1 MTFPPSPLQTEE
13 AKQDEA
19 STGDG
24 EDLHKDV
31 HGGTSK
37 SQSGWLKLAVGL
49 TVRAAINPRLALD
62 LIKLAW
68 SFRARNWYRS
78 PPFLPVPPRT
88 YTRWRM
94 YTAYGDEDAVP
105 PLDDVIRFARWR
117 RELMR
122 L

>member
-1 MTFPPSPLQTEE
+1 MTFPPAPLQTEE

-24 EDLHKDV
+24 EDLHEDV

-37 SQSGWLKLAVGL
+37 SQSGWLTLAVGL
-49 TVRAAINPRLALD
+49 TVRAAVNPRLALD
-62 LIKLAW
+62 LITLVW

-117 RELMR
+117 RKLMR